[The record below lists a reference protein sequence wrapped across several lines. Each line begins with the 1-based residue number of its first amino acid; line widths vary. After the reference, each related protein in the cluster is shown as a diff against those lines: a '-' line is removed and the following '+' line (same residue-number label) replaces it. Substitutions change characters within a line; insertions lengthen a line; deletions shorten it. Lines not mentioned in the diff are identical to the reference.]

1 MGKTEVE
8 PRIYGLQKYNYAG
21 KTDGYQVET
30 DKYIIPLSSGNG
42 KGYRAGRAICFS
54 QKHYSL
60 PSALADGYIKWNK

>member
-8 PRIYGLQKYNYAG
+8 NCIYVLQKCLYAG
-21 KTDGYQVET
+21 KTDRYSVET

-42 KGYRAGRAICFS
+42 KGYSAGRAICFS

-60 PSALADGYIKWNK
+60 PSALADGH